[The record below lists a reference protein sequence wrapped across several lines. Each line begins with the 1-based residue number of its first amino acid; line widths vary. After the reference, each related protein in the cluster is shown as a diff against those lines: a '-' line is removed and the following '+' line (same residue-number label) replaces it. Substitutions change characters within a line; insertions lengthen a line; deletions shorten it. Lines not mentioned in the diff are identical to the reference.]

1 MYRRVEWK
9 SICNNINRNTVMQTI
24 IRFSPLQIYSTST
37 ASYDK
42 TVSSTYQNGHGC
54 PWRKSATSLDVR
66 LNSQLKN
73 IQGCIFF
80 NVPAVLFC
88 LTPCICTIYL
98 QKSIS
103 EAARMPLVLSSSDVL
118 PHGKTRVFR

>member
-1 MYRRVEWK
+1 MHRSVEWK
-9 SICNNINRNTVMQTI
+9 SICNNINRNTFMQNL
-24 IRFSPLQIYSTST
+24 IRFSLLQINGAST
-37 ASYDK
+37 ASYGK
-42 TVSSTYQNGHGC
+42 KVSSTYQNGHGC

-98 QKSIS
+98 QKSVS

-118 PHGKTRVFR
+118 PNGKTCVIR